1 MTMNDYVDFDEYPD
15 ELDDDEPNTPFR
27 VTDDSGAQWVLRKLR
42 REENEIAR
50 LNAIATAERD
60 RINEWQTR
68 EARPHAD
75 NVARWTALLVDYR
88 KYLDELDPKT
98 PAHYTLPDGTLKR
111 TKGRQSVEVLDE
123 GEFIAHAESHDMAD
137 LVHVKKSVDKA
148 ALKKLRAVDQ
158 GNGVAV
164 IAGVDGFPLPG
175 VVLVTPEDS
184 YTVTLTKDNPL

>member
-1 MTMNDYVDFDEYPD
+1 MTLNDYIDEIV
-15 ELDDDEPNTPFR
+15 EVDDDDPATPFR
-27 VTDDSGAQWVLRKLR
+27 VVDDSAAQWVLRQLR
-42 REENEIAR
+42 KHETEIAR
-50 LNAIATAERD
+50 LHAIATAERT
-60 RINEWQTR
+60 RIDEWQTR

-75 NVARWTALLVDYR
+75 KVAHWTAMLVDYR
-88 KYLDELDPKT
+88 KYLDELNPST

-123 GEFIAHAESHDMAD
+123 GAFIEHAESHDMGD
-137 LVHVKKSVDKA
+137 LLNVKVSVNKTA
-148 ALKKLRAVDQ
+148 VKALKADDQ

-164 IAGVDGFPLPG
+164 PIGLDGFPIPG